1 MRSNPTVKL
10 LNYLEKNKSKT
21 LKKNDLIK
29 QLESFT
35 KYASQA
41 LSLKYANRKS
51 FKKKFQSRDVSHTKL
66 SKSNEREEYCDK
78 ILKVLHS
85 YKVLEIEKNKIT
97 INKNLRL
104 LKGRLTLS
112 SRGFAFVNILGA
124 KKNSPDVFIPQ
135 RLVNRAFNGDLV
147 LIQINNFFQE
157 RFEGEVVEVLE
168 RARQTFRMQVKSITR
183 SNHLSS
189 STLAIGNLL
198 DTGQAK
204 LQACINLNHIN
215 ADTKAKIKVGT
226 NIIVKVL
233 TEKEE
238 INFKGIYLFKAN
250 FVKIEEDNNDKDFD
264 RILIKYDL
272 SKIYPNFFQSQNLI
286 NSGGVDSS
294 LAKSRSSDK
303 YENQPSGGVDRNSE
317 KSRSSDKYENQQS
330 GGGSGVVGDKG
341 ENDKNGDYSNNTEI
355 FEINEKTIT
364 DWKNRKDL
372 RNLYTITIDG
382 AYSKDFDDAISLQII
397 NSKKAILYVHIADVS
412 YYVSQNSELD
422 LEAQKRGTSYY
433 LANKVIPML
442 PKVLSEKLCS
452 LIANVNRL
460 TLTAEIE
467 VSLIDGAILNSKF
480 YRSIIKVNE
489 RLTYGQAEEFID
501 SSSAKELSNNFA
513 KLHIEDENYLSCFV
527 RKVWELAKVQRT
539 SRLKK
544 GRIDLVFP
552 EPSLHYDNNNN
563 VEKVNYKKRLKSSI
577 LIEECMLSAN
587 IAVAT
592 FLKHKKISLLNRN
605 HEIMDVSKLE
615 SLNAFCKIYNL
626 PIHLK
631 DTSYKTIEKA
641 IFEIQN
647 HTIHAKEKVLSQI
660 FQIML
665 LRSFYQ
671 AFYSPVDLG
680 HWGLGLPHYCHFTSP
695 IRRYPDL
702 IVHRML
708 ISAISKEKSPYS
720 FTQLEAIGQKNS
732 ESERKAMDAERDI
745 LKLKLM
751 RYLEAKRIRSI
762 TGFINGIKPDKIFIE
777 LDKIPLEATILVD
790 EFKNSG
796 GVDIKDNYTIFIK
809 KLGKNL
815 LLGNEL
821 DLIITQLDFEN
832 IQVYCKP
839 SFLID

>member
-10 LNYLEKNKSKT
+10 LTYIEKNKNKT

-35 KYASQA
+35 KYTSQA

-51 FKKKFQSRDVSHTKL
+51 FKKKFQSREVSHTKL
-66 SKSNEREEYCDK
+66 NKSNEREEYCDK
-78 ILKVLHS
+78 ILNVLQS
-85 YKVLEIEKNKIT
+85 YKVLEIEKNKI
-97 INKNLRL
+97 IIKKNLRL

-204 LQACINLNHIN
+204 LQACINLNQIN
-215 ADTKAKIKVGT
+215 ADTKAKIKIGT
-226 NIIVKVL
+226 NIIVKVQ

-272 SKIYPNFFQSQNLI
+272 SKHYPNFNQNKDFVSDG
-286 NSGGVDSS
+286 NYTGGGVDGN

-303 YENQPSGGVDRNSE
+303 YKNQASGRV
-317 KSRSSDKYENQQS
+317 
-330 GGGSGVVGDKG
+330 GGGD
-341 ENDKNGDYSNNTEI
+341 NTDNTEN

-364 DWKNRKDL
+364 DWKSRKDL

-382 AYSKDFDDAISLQII
+382 TYSKDFDDAISLVMI

-412 YYVSQNSELD
+412 YYVPQNSELD

-489 RLTYGQAEEFID
+489 RLTYGQAEEFIENPN
-501 SSSAKELSNNFA
+501 AKELSKNFS
-513 KLHIEDENYLSCFV
+513 KLHLEDENYLSCFV

-615 SLNAFCKIYNL
+615 SLNSFCKIYNL

-708 ISAISKEKSPYS
+708 ICAISKEKSPYS

-751 RYLEAKRIRSI
+751 RYIESKRIRSI

-777 LDKIPLEATILVD
+777 LDKIPFEATILID